1 MVRTVTWENQGRVAI
16 VHLSNPPINSVNW
29 RLLKDLGQTLD
40 EIEKSEEVRVLLI
53 VSTNSKIFAVGRNE
67 RIERIDRSEVN
78 QQVETKLLSSVLKR
92 LADQPIPT
100 ISIISGNAIGAGFEL
115 ALACDLRVSSEI
127 SKFGFYNDVSPTS
140 FSSATLKEL
149 TGPAKAKEL
158 MWVGQLIGAQEA
170 VDVGVVNRI
179 FTEDH
184 LMNEGLEMAYSMIHS
199 KK

>member
-16 VHLSNPPINSVNW
+16 VQLSNPPINCVNQGF
-29 RLLKDLGQTLD
+29 LNDLNQTLD
-40 EIEKSEEVRVLLI
+40 EIEKSKGIRVLLI
-53 VSTNSKIFAVGRNE
+53 VSTNSKIFAVGRDE
-67 RIERIDRSEVN
+67 RSEAT
-78 QQVETKLLSSVLKR
+78 QDVEKKLLGKILKR
-92 LADQPIPT
+92 LADQPTPT

-127 SKFGFYNDVSPTS
+127 SKFGFYNDVSPTE
-140 FSSATLKEL
+140 FSAATLKEL

-158 MWVGQLIGAQEA
+158 MWVGQLISAQEA
-170 VDVGVVNRI
+170 VDIGVVNRI
-179 FTEDH
+179 FADAL

>member
-67 RIERIDRSEVN
+67 RSEAN
-78 QQVETKLLSSVLKR
+78 QHVETKLLSSVLKR
-92 LADQPIPT
+92 LAEQPIPT

-140 FSSATLKEL
+140 FSSAILKEL

>member
-67 RIERIDRSEVN
+67 RNERNERIDRSEVN

-127 SKFGFYNDVSPTS
+127 SKFGF
-140 FSSATLKEL
+140 L
-149 TGPAKAKEL
+149 
-158 MWVGQLIGAQEA
+158 
-170 VDVGVVNRI
+170 
-179 FTEDH
+179 
-184 LMNEGLEMAYSMIHS
+184 
-199 KK
+199 